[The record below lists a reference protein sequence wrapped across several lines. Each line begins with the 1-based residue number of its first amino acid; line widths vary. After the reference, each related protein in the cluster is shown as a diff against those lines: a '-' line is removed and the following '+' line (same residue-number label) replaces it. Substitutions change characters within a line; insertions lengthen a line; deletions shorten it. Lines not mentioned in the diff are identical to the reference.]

1 MLIGIRGCDFSTYQP
16 TKMLGASV
24 IGGCVIFTEIGGCV
38 IFTYSRAQWRVENS
52 DISNIGGCD

>member
-38 IFTYSRAQWRVENS
+38 IFTYSRAQ
-52 DISNIGGCD
+52 